1 MGAHARAA
9 ALACETSGVHPGLRS
24 LDGGLVVL
32 GRRLRRGGRK
42 GGVFGVARVGGGGG
56 GGGVGQGMGWFEPW
70 MGKLRERALEVFEE
84 DVLD

>member
-42 GGVFGVARVGGGGG
+42 GGVFGVSRVGGDGGER
-56 GGGVGQGMGWFEPW
+56 QGMGWFEPW
-70 MGKLRERALEVFEE
+70 MGMLRERALEVFEE

>member
-24 LDGGLVVL
+24 LDGGLAVL
-32 GRRLRRGGRK
+32 GRRLRMGGRK
-42 GGVFGVARVGGGGG
+42 GGVFGVSRFGGDGDGGHEMRWFKPWL
-56 GGGVGQGMGWFEPW
+56 GML
-70 MGKLRERALEVFEE
+70 KERALEVFEE